1 MSLVLAMAV
10 ATLLSM
16 LIGELVPKNMAIALS
31 FPIGKAVARPQL
43 VFTAI
48 FKPAIVVLNG
58 FSNKVLNVFGLEA
71 KEEISGARTPAELA
85 SLVRRSAAMG
95 TLDAGTANFIA
106 RTLKFSGRTAA
117 DVMTPRIRV
126 ETIDADQP
134 VSDIVEAAKRTGYS
148 RFPVIGESSDD
159 IRGVVHIK
167 KAIAVPADRR
177 AKLEAG
183 AIMTD
188 VLRVPETIHLDALL
202 AELREG
208 NLQLAVVLDE
218 YGGTAGIATL
228 EDLVEEIV
236 GEVADEHDKVR
247 PGLLQ
252 SASGDWYF
260 PGLLRPD
267 ELSEQIPGLTVP
279 DEAAYETVG
288 GYVMSQL
295 GRIAAVGDTV
305 DVGGG
310 TLSVTRMDGR
320 RIDRICFRPVRGV
333 RRRPA
338 RRARQVPH
346 ERLGRNPLACRPAGR
361 QRLLRGRRVRRHVG
375 PPQPDRA
382 AGRGRF
388 QARPDHPAG
397 HGKRLPDAR
406 LRPAGHHRLLAADPA
421 GGRAGDPP
429 PAGRAAGSGRAS
441 PMEVADIVAFAV
453 ALLVVT
459 FLHVTFGEMVPKNI
473 SVSVA
478 DKAALL
484 LAPPLMFIARL
495 VKPVIVALNWSANH
509 ILKLMRIEPKDE
521 VTSSFTLEEVQS
533 IVQESTRH
541 GLVDDDAGLI
551 TGALEFSEHTASRV
565 MVPLDKLVML
575 KAATTPVEFEK
586 AVSRTGFSRF
596 PMLDDD
602 GMLSGYLHI
611 KDVLSIPDAGYH
623 QPIAES
629 RIRSLANLAMDD
641 EIEKAMS
648 VMQRTGSHLARVI
661 GPDGLTQGVLFLEDV
676 IEQLVGEIRDATQAT
691 GYRRLGQP
699 DGQLTAAVEHG
710 PGTAVHAAYP

>member
-1 MSLVLAMAV
+1 VEWILLGAGLLLILGTGFFVAVEFSLVALDQATVQRAVDNGDTAAKPLLKCLKSLSTQLSSCQLGITMTTLLTGYVMEPSVGALLEGPLAALGVPVAAATSISLVTAMAI

-31 FPIGKAVARPQL
+31 FPIGKALARPQL

-71 KEEISGARTPAELA
+71 QEEISGARTPAELA

-95 TLDAGTANFIA
+95 TLDAETANFIA
-106 RTLKFSGRTAA
+106 RTLKFSSRTAA

-148 RFPVIGESSDD
+148 RFPVIGDSSDD

-167 KAIAVPADRR
+167 KAIAVPPDRR
-177 AKLEAG
+177 PRLEAG

-288 GYVMSQL
+288 GYVMSEL

-310 TLSVTRMDGR
+310 SLSVTRMDGR
-320 RIDRICFRPVRGV
+320 RIDRIRF
-333 RRRPA
+333 
-338 RRARQVPH
+338 
-346 ERLGRNPLACRPAGR
+346 RPAG
-361 QRLLRGRRVRRHVG
+361 V
-375 PPQPDRA
+375 P
-382 AGRGRF
+382 
-388 QARPDHPAG
+388 
-397 HGKRLPDAR
+397 
-406 LRPAGHHRLLAADPA
+406 
-421 GGRAGDPP
+421 GGD
-429 PAGRAAGSGRAS
+429 
-441 PMEVADIVAFAV
+441 
-453 ALLVVT
+453 
-459 FLHVTFGEMVPKNI
+459 
-473 SVSVA
+473 
-478 DKAALL
+478 
-484 LAPPLMFIARL
+484 
-495 VKPVIVALNWSANH
+495 
-509 ILKLMRIEPKDE
+509 
-521 VTSSFTLEEVQS
+521 Q
-533 IVQESTRH
+533 
-541 GLVDDDAGLI
+541 
-551 TGALEFSEHTASRV
+551 TASQAG
-565 MVPLDKLVML
+565 
-575 KAATTPVEFEK
+575 AA
-586 AVSRTGFSRF
+586 
-596 PMLDDD
+596 
-602 GMLSGYLHI
+602 
-611 KDVLSIPDAGYH
+611 
-623 QPIAES
+623 
-629 RIRSLANLAMDD
+629 
-641 EIEKAMS
+641 
-648 VMQRTGSHLARVI
+648 
-661 GPDGLTQGVLFLEDV
+661 
-676 IEQLVGEIRDATQAT
+676 
-691 GYRRLGQP
+691 
-699 DGQLTAAVEHG
+699 
-710 PGTAVHAAYP
+710 